1 MLFHFHR
8 PFLFLPLFV
17 SLGALAGMSQTK
29 ELPQS
34 ASVKPL
40 TARFEHLAFNVS
52 DPQAIVRWYT
62 KYLGMKVV
70 RADGPPAYLS
80 FIADS
85 GMNVMLEFQHQ
96 QKNPVF
102 EPSSIHHMA
111 MHLAF
116 VTPNINQSQQ
126 ALLRGGATIAE
137 SLKVLAS
144 GDRVVTLRDPWGF
157 ALQLVERVIPM
168 LQRQGM
174 YPEHLAVNTT
184 DSRARSMWYRNNLG
198 FVVIRDATAALFAVF
213 SSDAGEHLMFE
224 LYQFPQYPF
233 VDLQK
238 LNPFSMHVA
247 FATNDVANAKEC
259 LAKGGASFVE
269 FHNTVQG
276 DSVLVLRDPWG
287 MPIHIVKRVK
297 PMLQ

>member
-1 MLFHFHR
+1 ML
-8 PFLFLPLFV
+8 L
-17 SLGALAGMSQTK
+17 SATLGTLAGMSQTK

-34 ASVKPL
+34 ASIAPL

-62 KYLGMKVV
+62 RYLGMKVV
-70 RADGPPAYLS
+70 RADGPPAYLT

-96 QKNPVF
+96 AKNPVF

-116 VTPNINQSQQ
+116 ITPNIIQSQQ
-126 ALLRGGATIAE
+126 ALLRAEATIAE
-137 SLKVLAS
+137 SLKVLTS

-168 LQRQGM
+168 LHRQGT
-174 YPEHLAVNTT
+174 YPEHLAINMA
-184 DSRARSMWYRNNLG
+184 DSRARSMWYRDNFG
-198 FVVIRDATAALFAVF
+198 FVAICDATVGPFTIF
-213 SSDAGEHLMFE
+213 SSDAGKHLMFE
-224 LYQFPQYPF
+224 LYHFPQYPI
-233 VDLQK
+233 VDFQK

-247 FATNDVANAKEC
+247 FATNNVAGARDG
-259 LAKGGASFVE
+259 LTKGGASFIE
-269 FHNTVQG
+269 FHNTAQG